1 MTDNR
6 TTDLKP
12 CPFCGGEAV
21 LLEPNESSTFYR
33 VGCNCAH
40 CIGANAVWHAH
51 TSEAE
56 AIAAWNT
63 RYHCGLTDE
72 DYNILL
78 DELGV
83 SERTCYADEVTHR
96 DCKYSVNRGWKERT
110 CRNLA
115 EPDEMN
121 DRPFTCSECGARGPY
136 GEGTYHIGGCEEK
149 EDGSVVFWDSWPVY
163 KYCPNCGRRVIE

>member
-1 MTDNR
+1 MSNCMTEK
-6 TTDLKP
+6 LKP

-56 AIAAWNT
+56 AIEAWNA
-63 RYHCGLTDE
+63 RA
-72 DYNILL
+72 
-78 DELGV
+78 
-83 SERTCYADEVTHR
+83 ERTCYADEVTHR

-110 CRNLA
+110 CEFNVKDNMNETEGMGDVWIECSA
-115 EPDEMN
+115 CHCVFDFYADEWLMKM
-121 DRPFTCSECGARGPY
+121 S
-136 GEGTYHIGGCEEK
+136 
-149 EDGSVVFWDSWPVY
+149 
-163 KYCPNCGRRVIE
+163 YCPNCGARVIGTSQKATGICDSEAVGE